1 LARPAAFACL
11 VFAAVLATNVVH
23 AQTPQGDRRWDAWL
37 GCWSTTQNGLTS
49 AAALV
54 CVVPG
59 SGAAA
64 VDIVTIASGRVTSRE
79 HIEANGE
86 RRASQRDGCTGWETA
101 RWSADGRRV
110 YVKSEHQCA
119 AGATRTSDGLIAITP
134 QGDWLDVIS
143 VTVAANTGVRALRH
157 RPTVE
162 PTDLPAEL
170 AATLRTVAPARIRD
184 ARTTA
189 VAPIST
195 ADIVEASRQVSAGVV
210 AAWLNDIRQEFAIN
224 AKRLI
229 ELADAKVPDRVIDML
244 VALAYPDAFAVP
256 PSPTTNGALATGE
269 PAAGGGGFGG
279 FGGID
284 AFETLQCENDFSLFG
299 FGGCSPFAYSGFGY
313 SPFGYMSYG
322 YLPYSYSQ
330 FGYGPYGGLGP
341 YGGWYAT
348 PPTVV
353 VIRPNEGAHGQVVNG
368 RGYVAGDSGSTAASS
383 GSAGSSSSGSS
394 SAGSSGGSSASTPS
408 AGGGGGGDRTAHP
421 R

>member
-1 LARPAAFACL
+1 MARTDADRQLVETACGSVRARRRHLPLARPAAFACL

-49 AAALV
+49 AAARV

-59 SGAAA
+59 SSASA

-170 AATLRTVAPARIRD
+170 AATLRTVAPTRIRERSHHRGRPD
-184 ARTTA
+184 QH
-189 VAPIST
+189 
-195 ADIVEASRQVSAGVV
+195 SRY
-210 AAWLNDIRQEFAIN
+210 R
-224 AKRLI
+224 
-229 ELADAKVPDRVIDML
+229 
-244 VALAYPDAFAVP
+244 
-256 PSPTTNGALATGE
+256 
-269 PAAGGGGFGG
+269 
-279 FGGID
+279 
-284 AFETLQCENDFSLFG
+284 
-299 FGGCSPFAYSGFGY
+299 
-313 SPFGYMSYG
+313 
-322 YLPYSYSQ
+322 
-330 FGYGPYGGLGP
+330 GGLPSGQRRGRRGVAERYP
-341 YGGWYAT
+341 SGVRDRCEEAHRACGRQGA
-348 PPTVV
+348 
-353 VIRPNEGAHGQVVNG
+353 RPCH
-368 RGYVAGDSGSTAASS
+368 
-383 GSAGSSSSGSS
+383 
-394 SAGSSGGSSASTPS
+394 
-408 AGGGGGGDRTAHP
+408 
-421 R
+421 